1 MTILWLGETHC
12 DNPSMVGGKAA
23 NLSALSGSYRVPP
36 GFAITAGTFDQAV
49 SIGFPQG
56 FNAEQG
62 HQIPEALYDPIAN
75 AYHTL
80 SEHCQ
85 QVQLSVAVRSSA
97 LDEDGKSAS
106 FAGQHDTFLNV
117 VGEQA
122 VAKAIAD
129 CWRSVYSAHALEY
142 RRQQGL
148 SVDNMKMA
156 TLVQQLVPAEVS
168 TVVFGANPITG
179 NRGEIMINA
188 SWGLGESIVA
198 GTVTPD
204 TFVVRKS
211 DMTILTSDISDK
223 ESMTVPISGGTQEV
237 DVPIGWQGLPSI
249 TNEQAEEMARLA
261 IELETKMGWPVD
273 IECAYY
279 QGHLYLLQC
288 RPITTLG

>member
-1 MTILWLGETHC
+1 
-12 DNPSMVGGKAA
+12 
-23 NLSALSGSYRVPP
+23 
-36 GFAITAGTFDQAV
+36 
-49 SIGFPQG
+49 
-56 FNAEQG
+56 
-62 HQIPEALYDPIAN
+62 
-75 AYHTL
+75 
-80 SEHCQ
+80 
-85 QVQLSVAVRSSA
+85 
-97 LDEDGKSAS
+97 
-106 FAGQHDTFLNV
+106 
-117 VGEQA
+117 
-122 VAKAIAD
+122 
-129 CWRSVYSAHALEY
+129 
-142 RRQQGL
+142 
-148 SVDNMKMA
+148 MKMA